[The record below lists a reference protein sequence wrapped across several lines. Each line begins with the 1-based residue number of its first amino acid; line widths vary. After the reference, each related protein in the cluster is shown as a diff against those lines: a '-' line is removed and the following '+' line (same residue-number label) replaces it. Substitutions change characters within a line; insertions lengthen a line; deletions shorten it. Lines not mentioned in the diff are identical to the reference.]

1 MSNHVILLEALLEAQ
16 KKDIAKNMSIQDYF
30 EYFAVENVLKDKEL
44 SYDEITD
51 GIIDGGDDGG
61 IDSIYIFVN
70 DDLITEEP
78 EDYSIYKKSNVK
90 IEIYAFQTK
99 LSTKYKEQAV
109 EKFNRTV
116 VDLLD
121 MSADYNK
128 LAIEYNPEVIEKFKL
143 ICLVNKK
150 LIAKFPKMN
159 FYGFYVTKGS
169 TGVIHQKVKSKA
181 ERIQSDIMDKIV
193 DSTAKFDFWG
203 AEELLLEARKQP
215 KTAFTLDVVEHFQPD
230 KNLAIALCSIKSYSK
245 FLSHENGNMNKSI
258 FESNVRDYQGNV
270 SVNREIR
277 ETLIN
282 PTGEDFWWLN
292 NGITILASKMTVS
305 GKEVVIESPEIVNGL
320 QTSNEIFNFFNDGG
334 TDDKRTVLIRII
346 CPDSEESRD
355 RIIKATNSQ
364 TQIPNVSLRGT
375 DRIHRDIE
383 DYFETKGLYYDRRK
397 NFYKNEGKPIAKI
410 ISMSF
415 LGQSLMS
422 ILSHKP
428 DTARA
433 RPSTLLNNN
442 VEYNGLFNSNVS
454 LDVYYICVRI
464 LLDVDSYLK
473 SISSIQT
480 TARSDIKF
488 YIALDIAT
496 KLIGELPTK
505 DNILSISINDI
516 LSVVPESFEKIYNK
530 YMDLGGN
537 NKVAKGSDLKEWLI
551 DTYK

>member
-1 MSNHVILLEALLEAQ
+1 MSNHVILLDALLEAQ
-16 KKDIAKNMSIQDYF
+16 KKEIAKNMSIQDYF

-44 SYDEITD
+44 SCDEITD
-51 GIIDGGDDGG
+51 GIVDGGDDGG

-78 EDYSIYKKSNVK
+78 EDFSIYKKSNVK

-121 MSADYNK
+121 MTADYKK
-128 LAIEYNPEVIEKFKL
+128 LALEYNPEVIEKFKL

-150 LIAKFPKMN
+150 LIAKFPKLY
-159 FYGFYVTKGS
+159 FYGFYVTKGN
-169 TGVIHQKVKSKA
+169 TGVIHQKVKLKA
-181 ERIQSDIMDKIV
+181 ERIQSDIMDKIL
-193 DSTAKFDFWG
+193 DSTAKFEFWG
-203 AEELLLEARKQP
+203 AEELLLEARRQP

-230 KNLAIALCSIKSYSK
+230 KNLAIALCSIKSYFQ

-277 ETLIN
+277 ETLTN

-305 GKEVVIESPEIVNGL
+305 GKEVVIESPEVVNGL
-320 QTSNEIFNFFNDGG
+320 QTSNEIFNFFKDGG
-334 TDDKRTVLIRII
+334 TDEKRTVLIRII

-383 DYFETKGLYYDRRK
+383 DYFETKGLFYDRRK
-397 NFYKNEGKPIAKI
+397 NFYKNEGKPISKI

-442 VEYNGLFNSNVS
+442 DEYNGLFNSDVS
-454 LDVYYICVRI
+454 LDAYYICVRI
-464 LLDVDSYLK
+464 LLDVDSHLK
-473 SISSIQT
+473 STSTIQT
-480 TARSDIKF
+480 TTRSDIKF

-505 DNILSISINDI
+505 NNVLSISVNDI
-516 LSVVPESFEKIYNK
+516 FNVIPESFNKIYTK
-530 YMDLGGN
+530 YVELGGN
-537 NKVAKGSDLKEWLI
+537 NKVAKGSELKEWLI
-551 DTYK
+551 GTYK